1 MTYQAKLFIQAKSRW
16 LLNDDKSQTKTITL
30 LLTNS
35 IQVLFTFKKN
45 KNMERNLQ
53 KLSNDKDEMVS
64 KGQIIEAAEK
74 YFASNVKT
82 IDFDGSVTEG
92 KQETMK
98 RLNEFVGSIQKVNE
112 ITLRRSASHDDAA
125 FAEYIFSFEM
135 KDGSKIY
142 WHEIIRSLWKNGQ
155 IVEEQY
161 FSYKG

>member
-1 MTYQAKLFIQAKSRW
+1 
-16 LLNDDKSQTKTITL
+16 
-30 LLTNS
+30 
-35 IQVLFTFKKN
+35 
-45 KNMERNLQ
+45 MEKNLQ
-53 KLSNDKDEMVS
+53 ELSNAKDEMVS
-64 KGQIIEAAEK
+64 NGQIIEAAEK

-112 ITLRRSASHDDAA
+112 ITLRRSASYDDAS
-125 FAEYIFSFEM
+125 FSEYIFSFEM
-135 KDGSKIY
+135 KDGSRIY
-142 WHEIIRSLWKNGQ
+142 WHEIIRALWKNGQ